1 MDAIHTLTPHQQLN
15 DFSSNSQPE
24 EMARIENNDSE
35 PQKPTQLIDD
45 ILKLWE
51 ESQAENSRLRLEM
64 NSLRHELESTKHQL
78 ETAFQTSTNNS
89 VSDNQK
95 EEKIAMEKKLSEM
108 EEKIKLLTM
117 TDGVSDQTLTQ
128 LKEDNSRLKEENAGL
143 IRVMSKL
150 SK

>member
-1 MDAIHTLTPHQQLN
+1 
-15 DFSSNSQPE
+15 
-24 EMARIENNDSE
+24 
-35 PQKPTQLIDD
+35 
-45 ILKLWE
+45 
-51 ESQAENSRLRLEM
+51 
-64 NSLRHELESTKHQL
+64 
-78 ETAFQTSTNNS
+78 

-117 TDGVSDQTLTQ
+117 TDSMTDQAENSQTLSQ
-128 LKEDNSRLKEENAGL
+128 LKTDNSRLREENAGL